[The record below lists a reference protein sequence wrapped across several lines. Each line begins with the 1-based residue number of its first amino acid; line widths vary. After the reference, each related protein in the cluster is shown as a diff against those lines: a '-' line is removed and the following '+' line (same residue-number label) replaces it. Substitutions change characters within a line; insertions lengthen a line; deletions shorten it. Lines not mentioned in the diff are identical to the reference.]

1 MKYSAK
7 FLLVSA
13 FLHVGFFSACT
24 TAEES
29 TAEMKA
35 ARQPPTQIQTDA
47 DRQAAYNSNA
57 GYGGSVP
64 DATPRRVPVGE
75 QASGTN
81 ARQRVENINT
91 NAPNNTTPETR
102 MQRLKQSPVGD
113 TLRPLPN

>member
-1 MKYSAK
+1 MKYTVY
-7 FLLVSA
+7 FLLIGACLSTG
-13 FLHVGFFSACT
+13 LLSACT
-24 TAEES
+24 TTEETS
-29 TAEMKA
+29 AEMNA

-64 DATPRRVPVGE
+64 DATPKRVPLGE

-102 MQRLKQSPVGD
+102 VQRLKQSPVGD
-113 TLRPLPN
+113 TLRPLPQ

>member
-1 MKYSAK
+1 MKYSFS
-7 FLLVSA
+7 FLLAGALLSA
-13 FLHVGFFSACT
+13 SLFSACT

-29 TAEMKA
+29 TAERNA
-35 ARQPPTQIQTDA
+35 AGQPPTQIQTDA

-57 GYGGSVP
+57 SYGGSVP

>member
-1 MKYSAK
+1 MKYSLP
-7 FLLVSA
+7 FLLAGGLLSA
-13 FLHVGFFSACT
+13 GLFTACT
-24 TAEES
+24 TTEES
-29 TAEMKA
+29 TAERNA
-35 ARQPPTQIQTDA
+35 AAQPPAQIQTDA

-57 GYGGSVP
+57 GYDGSVP